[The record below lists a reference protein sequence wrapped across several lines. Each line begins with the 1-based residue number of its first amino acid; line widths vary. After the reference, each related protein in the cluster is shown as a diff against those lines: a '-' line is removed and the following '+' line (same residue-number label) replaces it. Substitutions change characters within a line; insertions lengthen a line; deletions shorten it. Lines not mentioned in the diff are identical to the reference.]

1 MPPRFIFGG
10 ARNTWERSTDAWFY
24 EILANVAVAMLC
36 PRETPLGRRCC
47 VRKIRVVATGRR
59 NGSVSVG
66 VLALTA
72 VPELPE
78 LGPVLRIPAF
88 GLLFRGQRTIAA
100 AFAVGDGTCRAFSQL
115 SSNRPSF
122 EGGIQCGTFG
132 AIYRSVRL

>member
-1 MPPRFIFGG
+1 
-10 ARNTWERSTDAWFY
+10 
-24 EILANVAVAMLC
+24 MLC
-36 PRETPLGRRCC
+36 PRETPWAG
-47 VRKIRVVATGRR
+47 VVAFEKIHVVAAGRR

-88 GLLFRGQRTIAA
+88 GLLFAVNEQLLQH
-100 AFAVGDGTCRAFSQL
+100 FAVDDGTCRAFSQL
-115 SSNRPSF
+115 SSNRPSL